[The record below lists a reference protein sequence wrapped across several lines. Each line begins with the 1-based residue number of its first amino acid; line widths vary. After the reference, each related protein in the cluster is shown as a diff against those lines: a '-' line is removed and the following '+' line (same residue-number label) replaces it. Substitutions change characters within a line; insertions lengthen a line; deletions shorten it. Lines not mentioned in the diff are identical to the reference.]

1 MYNKKIVFAGLARDC
16 SKYLPFV
23 LKNIEL
29 ISKLFLKS
37 YYVFVENGSIDNT
50 KNILNNWQENHKEDT
65 YLIDLNEISSISIR
79 SLRLEIARNSY
90 ISFIKQKPDLANSD
104 FLMVLDMDDSNIYE
118 FKIEEFIRAFDFLE
132 DNENIAA
139 IFPNQIGTY
148 YDLWALRHLTRC
160 PNDIWEEVFD
170 YHFKHNVNDMT
181 AFNQVFANKIKSIN
195 YNIPPIKVDSA
206 FGGFGIY
213 KMSLVINNSSEY
225 LGSKVKILINKDG
238 NPIFKRW
245 QLCEHVNFNLGIKN
259 QGKDLY
265 ILPNLINGHNDGYT
279 FISSA
284 FHNMIF

>member
-1 MYNKKIVFAGLARDC
+1 MRNKKIVFAGLAKDC

-29 ISKLFLKS
+29 ISKIFLKS
-37 YYVFVENGSIDNT
+37 YYVFVENGSTDNT
-50 KNILNNWQENHKEDT
+50 KNILNSWQENYRDNS
-65 YLIDLNEISSISIR
+65 YLIDLNEISSIPIR
-79 SLRLEIARNSY
+79 GLRLEIARNSY
-90 ISFIKQKPDLANSD
+90 ISFIKQKLDLRNSD
-104 FLMVLDMDDSNIYE
+104 FLMVLDMDDANIYD
-118 FKIEEFIRAFDFLE
+118 FKIEEFITAFDFLE
-132 DNENIAA
+132 TNANIAA

-181 AFNQVFANKIKSIN
+181 AFNEVFANKISSIN

-213 KMSLVINNSSEY
+213 KMGPVINNSSAY
-225 LGSKVKILINKDG
+225 LGSKVKILINKEG
-238 NPIFKRW
+238 TSTFKRW
-245 QLCEHVNFNLGIKN
+245 QVCEHVNFNLGIKN

-265 ILPNLINGHNDGYT
+265 MLPNLINGHNDGVT

-284 FHNMIF
+284 FCSMIF